1 MEMNLLRR
9 AQEEV
14 ATADNLRDTHQGIVH
29 HDSQLIGPSP
39 VAAAQDVVATGRR
52 EVHLLRAVVPVGES
66 DDLIR
71 DKEANGSR
79 GGTRGTR

>member
-1 MEMNLLRR
+1 MNLLRH

-14 ATADNLRDTHQGIVH
+14 ATADNLCDTHQGIID
-29 HDSQLIGPSP
+29 HDSQLISP
-39 VAAAQDVVATGRR
+39 CSVAAAQDVVATVLRQ
-52 EVHLLRAVVPVGES
+52 VHLLRAVVPVDES

-79 GGTRGTR
+79 GGTRRTR